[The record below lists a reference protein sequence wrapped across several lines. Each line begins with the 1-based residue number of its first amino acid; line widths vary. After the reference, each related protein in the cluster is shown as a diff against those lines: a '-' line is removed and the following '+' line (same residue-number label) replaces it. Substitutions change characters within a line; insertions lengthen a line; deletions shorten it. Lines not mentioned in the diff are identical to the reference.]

1 MDTATSRKLI
11 SFHVYIGKFRARIAA
26 FFAFAS
32 ISISGC
38 VNLDS
43 PPPIPKSH
51 RVVVNFTNQGLSAL
65 SDIPMG
71 AHRIPHSQVIISG
84 YQQGGVNFGLINGI
98 VTVSP
103 TASGGSKEIAAV
115 KSSQQA
121 LQISLTTLA
130 PAVLRTLLESSTFA
144 DVYTLEEDPSAPV
157 LSIGGDIVLMFE
169 TESRI
174 RPFVVLH
181 ATLTGPRGSRVIWA
195 MRYAASVGAPRA
207 LASDEGWTVDGGAA
221 LQAVVSLEMQ
231 RALAVMFTDIS
242 SPFVRD
248 RNSKTTV
255 QGYFPFIK
263 GRFQVTGYLLGED
276 ANSVVFVPDVPTT
289 SLLHGIQVMDRS
301 ITVFRAATANDPRMR
316 SLNDQD

>member
-1 MDTATSRKLI
+1 MYAFRMALKLI
-11 SFHVYIGKFRARIAA
+11 AICVPTA
-26 FFAFAS
+26 F
-32 ISISGC
+32 SGC
-38 VNLDS
+38 VDLDS

-51 RVVVNFTNQGLSAL
+51 RVMVNFTNQGLSAL

-71 AHRIPHSQVIISG
+71 AYRIPQSQVIISG
-84 YQQGGVNFGLINGI
+84 YQQGGVYFGLINGI
-98 VTVSP
+98 VAVSP
-103 TASGGSKEIAAV
+103 TVSGGSKEIAAV
-115 KSSQQA
+115 KYSQQA

-144 DVYTLEEDPSAPV
+144 AGYTLEQDPSAPV

-174 RPFVVLH
+174 RPFVVLN
-181 ATLTGPRGSRVIWA
+181 ATLTEPRGTRVLWA

-207 LASDEGWTVDGGAA
+207 LTGDEGWTVDGGAA
-221 LQAVVSLEMQ
+221 LRAVVSLEMQ

-248 RNSKTTV
+248 RNSKSTV

-263 GRFQVTGYLLGED
+263 GRFQVIGYLLGAD
-276 ANSVVFVPDVPTT
+276 SNSIVFVPDVPST
-289 SLLHGIQVMDRS
+289 SMLHGVQVMDKS
-301 ITVFRAATANDPRMR
+301 ITVLRPATADDPRMK
-316 SLNDQD
+316 SLNVQE

>member
-1 MDTATSRKLI
+1 MENARSRKLT
-11 SFHVYIGKFRARIAA
+11 SFL
-26 FFAFAS
+26 AFAAGFLS
-32 ISISGC
+32 LSISGC

-43 PPPIPKSH
+43 PPPILKSH

-65 SDIPMG
+65 SEIPMG
-71 AHRIPHSQVIISG
+71 AYRIPQSQVIISG
-84 YQQGGVNFGLINGI
+84 HQQGGVNFGSINGI
-98 VTVSP
+98 VTVTP
-103 TASGGSKEIAAV
+103 TVSGGNKEIAAA

-130 PAVLRTLLESSTFA
+130 PAVLHTLLEPGTFA
-144 DVYTLEEDPSAPV
+144 DGYTLEQDPSAPV

-169 TESRI
+169 TESRV
-174 RPFVVLH
+174 RPFVVLQ
-181 ATLTGPRGSRVIWA
+181 ATLTGPRGTREKWA

-207 LASDEGWTVDGGAA
+207 LTGDEGWTVDGGAA
-221 LQAVVSLEMQ
+221 LQAAVSLELQ

-263 GRFQVTGYLLGED
+263 GRFQVIGYLLGED
-276 ANSVVFVPDVPTT
+276 ANSIVFVPDVPTT
-289 SLLHGIQVMDRS
+289 SMLHGVQVMDKS
-301 ITVFRAATANDPRMR
+301 ITVFRAATANDPRMK
-316 SLNDQD
+316 SLSELD